1 MADDDVQYELKTVQ
15 AIRSTEARTIANWE
29 KLGWEFVSQDKGT
42 LRTEIKFRRPRRQL
56 PWRLIA
62 VGGGALAV
70 LIAIGAAFGLFD
82 EESGTAAPP
91 APVVV
96 ETTTA
101 APVPTPSAAATPT
114 EETFLT
120 TATATPVEDSV
131 LTVENNSD
139 LAELLRLGDYC
150 SGTIADFAAKYQ
162 GQTITFDG
170 NIAAMNPHGNA
181 KTRYDILV
189 GAGDYSTTSA
199 PGPAFQFRDVN
210 TTFDLH
216 LSGENVPDAIGVGDN
231 LRVTAQV
238 GEYEDDSCR
247 FLLKPMKTEFR

>member
-1 MADDDVQYELKTVQ
+1 MADDDVQYELKSVQ
-15 AIRSTEARTIANWE
+15 AIRSTEARTIAKWE

-42 LRTEIKFRRPRRQL
+42 LRTEITFRRPKRQL
-56 PWRLIA
+56 PWRLMA
-62 VGGGALAV
+62 GAGGALAV
-70 LIAIGAAFGLFD
+70 LIAVAAVFGLF
-82 EESGTAAPP
+82 EEEPGTAAPP

-96 ETTTA
+96 ETPEVPASAPAAEATPSEKATETTA
-101 APVPTPSAAATPT
+101 SAK
-114 EETFLT
+114 
-120 TATATPVEDSV
+120 PVEDSV
-131 LTVENNSD
+131 LTVENNTD
-139 LAELLRLGDYC
+139 LAELLQLGDNC
-150 SGTIADFAAKYQ
+150 SGTIADFAAKHQ
-162 GQTITFDG
+162 GQTIAFDG

-216 LSGENVPDAIGVGDN
+216 LSGEKVPDAIGVGDN

-238 GEYEDDSCR
+238 GEYEDGSCQ